1 MSCAGNELRKQ
12 VTEGE
17 EEPLELRR
25 KKEQGEEKALGGE
38 GGERHKCAP
47 WGEPHWSLSREGQGR
62 ISVEYSSAFQMC
74 PLRAWSPLTG
84 HC

>member
-25 KKEQGEEKALGGE
+25 KKEQGKEKALGGE

-47 WGEPHWSLSREGQGR
+47 
-62 ISVEYSSAFQMC
+62 
-74 PLRAWSPLTG
+74 
-84 HC
+84 

>member
-25 KKEQGEEKALGGE
+25 KKEQGKEKALGRE

-47 WGEPHWSLSREGQGR
+47 
-62 ISVEYSSAFQMC
+62 
-74 PLRAWSPLTG
+74 
-84 HC
+84 